1 MKKLTSEEL
10 PDFYNITLERPK
22 DDPDGYDVLYVE
34 AAFMV
39 GTSPYFEYHCMVL
52 YSLLRTPRGSMRG

>member
-1 MKKLTSEEL
+1 MRRIVGHDL
-10 PDFYNITLERPK
+10 PDFYNITLERPC

-39 GTSPYFEYHCMVL
+39 GCLWCALTN
-52 YSLLRTPRGSMRG
+52 